1 MSQAKKR
8 RRLQVSPLL
17 MEMIDMKNLKIS
29 IIVFLFVA
37 FAAKAQDIKYARPV
51 NISDPERVFTVYT
64 FDNDDEILWF
74 EGSSLPKPRGEIT
87 DTLYC
92 LLVKNE
98 YLLTVKKDNGDM
110 LYNGKVLPFDNAKIG
125 DTPVSKKAER
135 KPVDSLLYLEASLVC
150 ERTEYRFNDSL
161 SKLPGN
167 ERYID
172 SVIGF
177 HDTTYLIV
185 RGDVVFPY
193 SLIVKDTDHLKE
205 RFNVNDTV
213 RIDISLFDCYGL
225 PLIDTTIRENG
236 RFPLEWPIHVVPE
249 YPEKRPCLSSFIND
263 IELVVKVDKTAEPPI
278 VKQGI
283 PLWIWLV
290 LGGVVLLALAFVLVR
305 KYLLRKKPDDPQ
317 TTIEELQKE
326 LAGLKEE
333 NATLTEQYSGLN
345 ETNRGLQEEK
355 DALQGVVDK
364 MKDNPRQFKD
374 KEGYDALS
382 KIIAMADK
390 ADRQKQELE
399 THPDLFG
406 ESTPTGKM
414 VEQGRLL
421 KKLMEDALSAK
432 DNELLAGSDLQR
444 VLGYIEAPETILGD
458 HRKAL
463 GLYKLIESIKQLHGD
478 PQNPIAS
485 ETMSYDWLKDKLEGV
500 IGDCNRWLTIK
511 EVAAT
516 YGSELFD
523 VRDVPEEVAK
533 VFEGAKQFQELENYR
548 NYWKNIVDP
557 LSRMLEKLWKNENTD
572 NTRALMF
579 YASQFY
585 SIACIMSDLYGSPQP
600 VTRAKLNVRV
610 FNGLEEPMITDLG
623 LPKMDEEDLNKCRF
637 EYRGGEEE
645 GTKLQYLSQFM
656 PMPFIFIQSYYPDDI
671 LNPYKDQ
678 Q

>member
-1 MSQAKKR
+1 MSREKKR

-17 MEMIDMKNLKIS
+17 IEIINMKKL
-29 IIVFLFVA
+29 IIGFIACLAVVV
-37 FAAKAQDIKYARPV
+37 AAKAQTGQFARPV
-51 NISDPERVFTVYT
+51 NISDPERVFAVYT
-64 FDNDDEILWF
+64 FDNDANKLWF
-74 EGSSLPKPRGEIT
+74 EGSSLTKPGNTVT
-87 DTLYC
+87 DTFYC
-92 LLVKNE
+92 KLVKNE
-98 YLLTVKKDNGDM
+98 YLLTTAAENGNM
-110 LYNGKVLPFDNAKIG
+110 LYSEKVLPFDNAKIG
-125 DTPVSKKAER
+125 GVPVSVKKER
-135 KPVDSLLYLEASLVC
+135 KPIDSLLRLEATIVC

-161 SKLPGN
+161 SRLPGN

-185 RGDVVFPY
+185 RGDAVFPY
-193 SLIVKDTDHLKE
+193 SLIVKDTIHLKE

-213 RIDISLFDCYGL
+213 RIGISLFDYYGL
-225 PLIDTTIRENG
+225 PLIDTAIRENG
-236 RFPLEWPIHVVPE
+236 SFSMEWPIHVVPE
-249 YPEKRPCLSSFIND
+249 YPEKQPCLSLFVND
-263 IELVVKVDKTAEPPI
+263 VELVVKVDRTAVPPI
-278 VKQGI
+278 PRPGI

-290 LGGVVLLALAFVLVR
+290 FGGVVFLALAFVLAR

-317 TTIEELQKE
+317 PTIEELQQE
-326 LAGLKEE
+326 LAELKEE

-364 MKDNPRQFKD
+364 MKANPRQFKD

-414 VEQGRLL
+414 IEQGKLL
-421 KKLMEDALSAK
+421 KKIMEDAFSEK

-444 VLGYIEAPETILGD
+444 VLGYFEAPETILGD
-458 HRKAL
+458 HRKTL
-463 GLYKLIESIKQLHGD
+463 GLYKLIENIKQLHGD
-478 PQNPIAS
+478 PQVPIAS
-485 ETMSYDWLKDKLEGV
+485 ETISYDWLKDKLEGV

-511 EVAAT
+511 EVAGN
-516 YGSELFD
+516 YGSDLFD
-523 VRDVPEEVAK
+523 AHDVPEEVAK

-548 NYWKNIVDP
+548 NYWRNIVDP
-557 LSRMLEKLWKNENTD
+557 LSQMLEKLWKNENTD

-610 FNGLEEPMITDLG
+610 FNGLEEPIITELG

-637 EYRGGEEE
+637 EYRGGDEE
-645 GTKLQYLSQFM
+645 GTKLHYLSQFM

-678 Q
+678 K